1 MKYKTPELIALACT
15 INAVQT
21 IAKGQM
27 DVQDS
32 PNLNW
37 EESAAYADWAGTVT
51 HWLAVL
57 GLNMR

>member
-37 EESAAYADWAGTVT
+37 EESAAYADWED
-51 HWLAVL
+51 
-57 GLNMR
+57 